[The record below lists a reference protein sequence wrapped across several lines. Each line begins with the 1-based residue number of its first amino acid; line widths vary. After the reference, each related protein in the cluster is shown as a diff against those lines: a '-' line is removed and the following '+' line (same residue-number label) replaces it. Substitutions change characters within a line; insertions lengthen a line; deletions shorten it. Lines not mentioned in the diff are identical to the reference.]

1 MRATRSDRPPA
12 HGNVSTPM
20 NTVTWQLGADAA
32 LGLANS
38 LHGPGAHYRRRARDG
53 EAPHDHLDTPERATE
68 FLTTHAIPDPGAP
81 PTERQL
87 ARLRAIRA
95 AIRSLADDPELDARR
110 WRRDLDEALDGIDY
124 RLRADGSVR
133 SSRSGWDGIADD
145 LLPAALAVAAER
157 DRLRRCGNPRCRWLF
172 IDRSRQGNR
181 IWCEAAVCGN
191 RMRVGRHRG
200 RPVGAVAGSTA

>member
-1 MRATRSDRPPA
+1 MD
-12 HGNVSTPM
+12 
-20 NTVTWQLGADAA
+20 TVTWELGSDAA

-53 EAPHDHLDTPERATE
+53 EPPHDHLDTPERAVE
-68 FLTTHAIPDPGAP
+68 FLTTHAIPDPGTP
-81 PTERQL
+81 PTQRQL

-95 AIRSLADDPELDARR
+95 AIRSLADEP
-110 WRRDLDEALDGIDY
+110 DLDLGLWRASMDDAPDGIDY
-124 RLRADGSVR
+124 RLGADASVR
-133 SSRSGWDGIADD
+133 AARQGWDGIADD

-157 DRLRRCGNPRCRWLF
+157 NRLRRCGNPRCRWLF
-172 IDRSRQGNR
+172 VDRSRQGNR

-200 RPVGAVAGSTA
+200 RPVAALEGLTA

>member
-1 MRATRSDRPPA
+1 MD
-12 HGNVSTPM
+12 
-20 NTVTWQLGADAA
+20 TVTWRLGTDAA

-38 LHGPGAHYRRRARDG
+38 LHGPGAHHRRRARDG
-53 EAPHDHLDTPERATE
+53 EPPHDHLDTPERAVE
-68 FLTTHAIPDPGAP
+68 FLTTHAIPDPAVP

-95 AIRSLADDPELDARR
+95 VVRSLADDPDLDAAR
-110 WRRDLDEALDGIDY
+110 WRRGLDEALDGIDY
-124 RLRADGSVR
+124 RLRSDGSVR
-133 SSRSGWDGIADD
+133 SARSGWDGITDD
-145 LLPAALAVAAER
+145 LLPAALSVAGER

-172 IDRSRQGNR
+172 VDRSRQGNR

-200 RPVGAVAGSTA
+200 RPVDALEGLTA

>member
-1 MRATRSDRPPA
+1 MD
-12 HGNVSTPM
+12 
-20 NTVTWQLGADAA
+20 TVTWQLGTDAA

-38 LHGPGAHYRRRARDG
+38 LHGPGAHYGRRARDG
-53 EAPHDHLDTPERATE
+53 EPPHDHLDTPERAVE

-81 PTERQL
+81 PSAAQL

-95 AIRSLADDPELDARR
+95 AIRSLADDPELDMTG
-110 WRRDLDEALDGIDY
+110 WRRRLDEALDGIDY
-124 RLRADGSVR
+124 RLAADGAVGAAR
-133 SSRSGWDGIADD
+133 DGWDGIADD
-145 LLPAALAVAAER
+145 LLPAALAVAAQR

-172 IDRSRQGNR
+172 VDRSRQGNR

-200 RPVGAVAGSTA
+200 RPVTAVEGLTA